1 MSRSADG
8 CSDIVR
14 PSVNHDVAVV
24 WVRHHRGVAR
34 TRYASDKGLTRRMIT
49 TMGGLGL
56 LYVFVV
62 VALIALGFSALFVV
76 IIAGGML
83 FAQWWFSDSMALHSM
98 RAEVVTPEQAPQL
111 HGLVD
116 RLCALADMP
125 KPRIAIAD
133 TDIPNAFA
141 AGRSQDRAVVCVTTG
156 LLRRLD
162 RDELEG
168 VLSHELAHV
177 AHRDV
182 TVMTIASFA
191 AILAGLLIR
200 TTMWGGLMRD
210 RRDNNAALV
219 FVAVIVV
226 SALVYVVSYI
236 LTAALS
242 RYRELAADRG
252 GALLTGNPRG
262 LASALQKI
270 SGDVAQIPTQDLRQ
284 MEAVSS
290 LAFIP
295 ALGSGRGFDLGK
307 IFASHPPLDKRL
319 ENLAKVSTE
328 LGR

>member
-1 MSRSADG
+1 MG
-8 CSDIVR
+8 HHG
-14 PSVNHDVAVV
+14 SVAQ
-24 WVRHHRGVAR
+24 
-34 TRYASDKGLTRRMIT
+34 TRYASDKGLTRRMIG

-56 LYVFVV
+56 LYVLVIGV
-62 VALIALGFSALFVV
+62 LIAVGMNALFVV
-76 IIAGGML
+76 VIAGGML
-83 FAQWWFSDSMALHSM
+83 WAQWYFSDSMALRSM
-98 RAEVVTPEQAPQL
+98 RAEVVTVEQAPQL

-125 KPRIAIAD
+125 KPRVAIAD
-133 TDIPNAFA
+133 SDIPNAFA
-141 AGRSQDRAVVCVTTG
+141 TGRSPDRAVVCVTTG

-182 TVMTIASFA
+182 TVMTVASFA

-200 TTMWGGLMRD
+200 TAMWGGLMRD
-210 RRDNNAALV
+210 RRDNNAAMV
-219 FVAVIVV
+219 FLAVMVV
-226 SALVYVVSYI
+226 SVLVYVLSFV
-236 LTAALS
+236 LTSALS

-270 SGDVAQIPTQDLRQ
+270 SGDVAQIPTSDLRQ
-284 MEAVSS
+284 MEAVSAM
-290 LAFIP
+290 AFIP
-295 ALGSGRGFDLGK
+295 ALGKGKGFDLGK
-307 IFASHPPLDKRL
+307 IFSTHPPLEKRL

>member
-1 MSRSADG
+1 MLG
-8 CSDIVR
+8 
-14 PSVNHDVAVV
+14 
-24 WVRHHRGVAR
+24 
-34 TRYASDKGLTRRMIT
+34 

-56 LYVFVV
+56 LYVVV
-62 VALIALGFSALFVV
+62 VVVLIAIGLNALFVV
-76 IIAGGML
+76 VIAAGML
-83 FAQWWFSDSMALHSM
+83 FAQWWFSDSMALNSM
-98 RAEVVTPEQAPQL
+98 RAQVVTPEQAPQL
-111 HGLVD
+111 HGIVD

-125 KPRIAIAD
+125 KPRVAIAD

-141 AGRSQDRAVVCVTTG
+141 TGRTPDRAVVCVTTG
-156 LLRRLD
+156 LLRRVD

-200 TTMWGGLMRD
+200 TAMWGGLMRD
-210 RRDNNAALV
+210 RRDSNAALV
-219 FVAVIVV
+219 FLAVMVV

-270 SGDVAQIPTQDLRQ
+270 SGDVGQIPTQDLRQ
-284 MEAVSS
+284 MEAVSA
-290 LAFIP
+290 LAFFP
-295 ALGSGRGFDLGK
+295 ALGKGRGFDLARV
-307 IFASHPPLDKRL
+307 FSSHPPLEKRL
-319 ENLAKVSTE
+319 ENLARVSAE
-328 LGR
+328 LGQ